1 MTCRYIMKV
10 AKKVVLKEL
19 NPEIGVKNEKEQ
31 KKKADPGVISLKVKL
46 VKEEKPNLL
55 MEEEEP
61 AVKEPEQTYEDPDFV
76 SFDIFY
82 FIC

>member
-1 MTCRYIMKV
+1 M
-10 AKKVVLKEL
+10 LKEL

-31 KKKADPGVISLKVKL
+31 KKKVDPGVISLKVKL

-61 AVKEPEQTYEDPDFV
+61 TVKEPESTNEDPDFV
-76 SFDIFY
+76 SFDI
-82 FIC
+82 

>member
-1 MTCRYIMKV
+1 MKCRYILKV

-19 NPEIGVKNEKEQ
+19 NPEIGVKTEKEQ
-31 KKKADPGVISLKVKL
+31 KKKKADPGVISLKVKL

-61 AVKEPEQTYEDPDFV
+61 AVKEPENTHEDTDFV
-76 SFDIFY
+76 SFDIV
-82 FIC
+82 